1 MSNEFLKSMTFA
13 SAAGRGR
20 GRGGVEGGG
29 FGPSSCDCDECF
41 PGSEAGLPD
50 AIREALQRR
59 KRQRL
64 ETGPIKRT
72 QQRTFI
78 CRTYC
83 EIGNKETTDSS
94 SSPGGGGGGG
104 GCGTISLY
112 EVTMPLNAEPLIEF
126 GTSHRMIYVK
136 RLPSSSIIESIGE
149 GIIGSQ
155 DEETTRQRLTDW
167 TEGTVV
173 LVPSTD
179 GKAAGW
185 IHSIA
190 SKDKVNNNDSEKI
203 MPTRTESQEGS
214 TNTGGD
220 EDPSQPRM
228 DSENSKT
235 KRADVDE
242 KKRSTANSS
251 GRSGSG
257 GAYATLYICKIP
269 ESLILLDD
277 DSSNNDDSST
287 EDWAMT
293 MMNYC
298 RKGLIE
304 MKNNKK
310 VETTCLSKDD
320 TTTRPSPSSP
330 PKESSYYPYY
340 RFEGEGTMKI
350 LKSAF
355 DHQTKTD

>member
-20 GRGGVEGGG
+20 GRGGVGGG
-29 FGPSSCDCDECF
+29 FGPSSSSPSCDCDECF
-41 PGSEAGLPD
+41 PGSEAGLPV

-83 EIGNKETTDSS
+83 EIGNKEATDSS
-94 SSPGGGGGGG
+94 SSAGGGGG
-104 GCGTISLY
+104 GTISLY

-136 RLPSSSIIESIGE
+136 RLPSSSIMESIGE

-167 TEGTVV
+167 AEGSVV

-190 SKDKVNNNDSEKI
+190 CKERINNNDSEKV
-203 MPTRTESQEGS
+203 TSTSTESTEGS
-214 TNTGGD
+214 TKTGGD

-228 DSENSKT
+228 EREDSKT
-235 KRADVDE
+235 ERADVGGR
-242 KKRSTANSS
+242 KSS
-251 GRSGSG
+251 ATKSR
-257 GAYATLYICKIP
+257 GAYATLYVCKIP
-269 ESLILLDD
+269 ESLILLDGD
-277 DSSNNDDSST
+277 GNDIDSSNRDGST

-293 MMNYC
+293 MMRYC

-304 MKNNKK
+304 MKNSKK
-310 VETTCLSKDD
+310 VETTCPSKND
-320 TTTRPSPSSP
+320 TTTLQSPSKANSFC
-330 PKESSYYPYY
+330 SYY
-340 RFEGEGTMKI
+340 RFEDEGTMKI

-355 DHQTKTD
+355 DQAIKD